1 MSSQTILVGSSY
13 TVVSD
18 KTVNNNVVQ
27 TDRTPTII
35 VGGIMG
41 PPGPAGSNS
50 SVSASTDVDVSNLQ
64 DGSALIW
71 SAASNRWQATTLLEK
86 QVINAGFF

>member
-1 MSSQTILVGSSY
+1 MTTT
-13 TVVSD
+13 TVVVESNS
-18 KTVNNNVVQ
+18 TITNTLAETNTVVQ
-27 TDRTPTII
+27 TQDTPTVV
-35 VGGIMG
+35 VGGIQG
-41 PPGPAGSNS
+41 PPGPAGNI
-50 SVSASTDVDVSNLQ
+50 SASSDVDITGLQ